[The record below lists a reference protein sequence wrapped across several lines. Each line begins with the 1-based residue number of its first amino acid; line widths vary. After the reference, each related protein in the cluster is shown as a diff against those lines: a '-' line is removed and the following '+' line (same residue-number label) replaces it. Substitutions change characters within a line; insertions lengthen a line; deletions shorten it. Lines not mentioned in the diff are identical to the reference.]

1 VFIIALT
8 MAQALM
14 ALGGHKITAFSWSAG
29 LMVSIG
35 VMAVVEPLELRVD
48 LGLLVGSSVVAVA
61 MAVGLWR
68 RQRLMVDVGIG
79 PLIDAIEHEPLEI

>member
-1 VFIIALT
+1 
-8 MAQALM
+8 
-14 ALGGHKITAFSWSAG
+14 
-29 LMVSIG
+29 
-35 VMAVVEPLELRVD
+35 LRVD